1 MAKKTTKKTTKK
13 KSRTPVSR
21 RTAWHVHFGGEIAS
35 TVLAPALKL
44 LVASSTD
51 AASAPTT
58 AQLHSIFETAHSC
71 SIPRDLFDEVC
82 TIAGIVFRRGLSVLT
97 PLQQVST
104 PAHAFIHRMGQTVP
118 APLTDGNGADAIVA
132 PEPELEG
139 GKDDFKITNDDQP
152 SSPRADVSDL
162 LSLHTAIEEAQGID
176 PQPII
181 IPRR

>member
-1 MAKKTTKKTTKK
+1 MAKKTTKKKSK
-13 KSRTPVSR
+13 KSRTPASR

-35 TVLAPALKL
+35 TVLAPALRA
-44 LVASSTD
+44 LVNSSTD

-71 SIPRDLFDEVC
+71 SIPRDLFNEVC
-82 TIAGIVFRRGLSVLT
+82 TIAGIVFRRGLSVMT

-104 PAHAFIHRMGQTVP
+104 PPTALTKYP
-118 APLTDGNGADAIVA
+118 TLTDGNGATPIVA

-152 SSPRADVSDL
+152 TSPRADVSDL
-162 LSLHTAIEEAQGID
+162 LSLHTAIDEAQGID
-176 PQPII
+176 PQPTI

>member
-1 MAKKTTKKTTKK
+1 MAKKTTKKKSK
-13 KSRTPVSR
+13 KSRPAVSR
-21 RTAWHVHFGGEIAS
+21 RSPWHVHFGGEIAS

-82 TIAGIVFRRGLSVLT
+82 TIAGIVFRRGLSVMT

-104 PAHAFIHRMGQTVP
+104 TPAVAIVHRMGQQLAAT
-118 APLTDGNGADAIVA
+118 LTDGNGATPIVA

-139 GKDDFKITNDDQP
+139 GKDDFKITNDEP
-152 SSPRADVSDL
+152 TSPRADVSDL
-162 LSLHTAIEEAQGID
+162 LSLHTAIDEAQGID
-176 PQPII
+176 PQPTI